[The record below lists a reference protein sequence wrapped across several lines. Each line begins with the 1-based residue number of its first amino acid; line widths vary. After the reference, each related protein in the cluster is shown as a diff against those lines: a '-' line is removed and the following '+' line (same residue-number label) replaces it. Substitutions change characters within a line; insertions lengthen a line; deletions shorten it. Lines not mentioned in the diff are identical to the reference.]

1 MTKQQLCLVLL
12 ASLGLSCVA
21 APTGPGAAALPS
33 AVPVTEQASHTTNG
47 LQASQHQNAQSY
59 VSRYD
64 LRAVFWGN
72 LFYQLNCLAGQGFCS
87 EAAFRALWEQELGW
101 NQADAQQLA
110 AFQVLRQQY
119 SRQLQFAGPAEIQAL
134 PPRFEGIRT
143 WDKVL
148 QAAMNADSRQAL
160 AQNLALAMR
169 PQDAEAL
176 MGVLQHF
183 APRFESWWLDGAEAV
198 TRSAAEAFAAAMQQ
212 QNLTEL
218 VQQASR
224 FYRAELSDYSLLSFN
239 FLARPALERVNSV
252 HGEQIENQS
261 LVEVRENAPV
271 QQQIPVVLH
280 ELCHYLF
287 KRSSRADEA
296 RRLQAFLAAD
306 NTAEGMAAYHLL
318 DEVLATAIGNGLAG
332 QRLLSATEFEA
343 LRQRPGAFY
352 NDDWIDPLAKALY
365 PRVAQALQA
374 GEAVHD
380 EAFVKDYLRL
390 ARDSLGSRL
399 QSPVPLLR
407 TLGGA
412 YHPELATAFSDLQ
425 QQLRAG
431 VTWAASGLDVNARS
445 IFERHD
451 ALSGVIMLR
460 PADLPLLSDW
470 DPILGRSARE
480 AIQAGTGSRV
490 YGVQRN
496 ARAYLFVLVA
506 ATPAEARTLSQRLL
520 QQPRWFSGP
529 MP

>member
-1 MTKQQLCLVLL
+1 MIRRQLSLALL

-21 APTGPGAAALPS
+21 APAVPGEAALPS
-33 AVPVTEQASHTTNG
+33 AAPVAEDISRTASG
-47 LQASQHQNAQSY
+47 LQARRSQTAQSRF
-59 VSRYD
+59 SRYD

-87 EAAFRALWEQELGW
+87 EVAFRALWQQELGW
-101 NQADAQQLA
+101 SPADEQQLA
-110 AFQVLRQQY
+110 AFQAMRQQY
-119 SRQLQFAGPAEIQAL
+119 SRQLQFAGPAESRAL
-134 PPRFEGIRT
+134 PPRFEGIRI

-148 QAAMNADSRQAL
+148 QAAMNADSQQAL

-169 PQDAEAL
+169 PQNAEGL
-176 MGVLQHF
+176 MSILQHF
-183 APRFESWWLDGAEAV
+183 APRFESWWLDGAESL
-198 TRSAAEAFAAAMQQ
+198 TRSAAEAFAEAMQQ

-218 VQQASR
+218 VHQASR

-239 FLARPALERVNSV
+239 FLARPALGRVNSV
-252 HGEQIENQS
+252 HGEQVENQS
-261 LVEVRENAPV
+261 LVEVRENASV

-287 KRSSRADEA
+287 KRSSRADETQ
-296 RRLQAFLAAD
+296 RLQAFLAAD
-306 NTAEGMAAYHLL
+306 NTAEAMAAYHLL
-318 DEVLATAIGNGLAG
+318 DEVLATAIGNGLAS
-332 QRLLSATEFEA
+332 QRLLSATAFEA
-343 LRQRPGAFY
+343 LRQRPGGFY

-365 PRVAQALQA
+365 PRLAQALQA

-390 ARDSLGSRL
+390 ARDSLGNRL

-412 YHPELATAFSDLQ
+412 YHPELATAFSGLQ

-431 VTWAASGLDVNARS
+431 VTWAANGLDANARS

-451 ALSGVIMLR
+451 ALSGVIMLL

-470 DPILGRSARE
+470 DPILGRAARE
-480 AIQAGTGSRV
+480 AIQAGTGPRV

-506 ATPAEARTLSQRLL
+506 ATPAEAGVLSQRLL